1 MTKRRDKMQGNC
13 LSILDIIQGST
24 SVIGVIV
31 SVVGIIISVWTARR
45 SYRISLYERRKN
57 SFDFF
62 KDYID
67 DWRYF
72 YDYRAGKDTQEIAL
86 LIALN
91 GFSHDKLDELIELEK
106 LGKIDQAYR
115 ESKYPYIITKGYNF
129 QHRQLENLIMYFS
142 YSKKRKEHI
151 NRIKSLMEL
160 YYVSL
165 LGYFNTC
172 LHNPEQIDESVE
184 QLKINTSN
192 FISVIFKEENV
203 DIIKWMEKQ
212 LRIK

>member
-1 MTKRRDKMQGNC
+1 MQGNC

-72 YDYRAGKDTQEIAL
+72 YDYRGEDNTEKAEL

-91 GFSHDKLDELIELEK
+91 GFCHDKLEQGNYKQED
-106 LGKIDQAYR
+106 
-115 ESKYPYIITKGYNF
+115 YPYMITKGYNF
-129 QHRQLENLIMYFS
+129 QIRQLEDLVMYFHFA
-142 YSKKRKEHI
+142 KKRREYI
-151 NRIKSLMEL
+151 NKIIFLMEL
-160 YYVSL
+160 YYRSL
-165 LGYFNTC
+165 IRYFDRFINY
-172 LHNPEQIDESVE
+172 PEKLDKSIE
-184 QLKINTSN
+184 QLKVASLN
-192 FISVIFKEENV
+192 FFAVIDKEEND
-203 DIIKWMEKQ
+203 DIVKWMKKQ
-212 LRIK
+212 LMVK